1 MAHRKIRRDLTRA
14 LVWLTRRWRGP
25 RTRVRNIGGGRII
38 AEGLEHGLWKDFY
51 HNSMTASWPAFF
63 ATIAGAFV
71 ALNFAFASFYAL
83 GDDPIANAKSGSFY
97 DLFFFSVETSSTVG
111 YGDMHPQTLYAH
123 SIATVEGLVAV
134 VLIALMTGLTF
145 ARFSRPRARLIFAR
159 NPVVAEH
166 NGVPT
171 LIFRLANARNAFIS
185 EATAKLWML
194 SGTETREGRRFVGF
208 KSLRLVKNEN
218 PVLALSWT
226 LFHPIDAQSPLF
238 GWPMDDLMA
247 SETNFI
253 ISIAGFDETSA
264 QTVHARHTF
273 ASQDVRPGHEYVDIH
288 SIDEAGI
295 RHIDYAAIHDT
306 RPIRRA
312 APSTALQS
320 AAAPRLTLAD
330 GEDVAVPGLGTP
342 EDSSR

>member
-25 RTRVRNIGGGRII
+25 RTRVRTVGGGRII

-111 YGDMHPQTLYAH
+111 YGDMHPQTFYGHVA
-123 SIATVEGLVAV
+123 ATVEGFIAV

-145 ARFSRPRARLIFAR
+145 ARFSRPRAQLIFAR
-159 NPVVAEH
+159 NPVVADH
-166 NGVPT
+166 DGQPT
-171 LIFRLANARNAFIS
+171 LIFRVANARNAFIS

-194 SGTETREGRRFVGF
+194 GATVSREGRRFVGF
-208 KSLRLVKNEN
+208 QPLRLAKSEN
-218 PVLALSWT
+218 PALALSWT
-226 LFHPIDAQSPLF
+226 LFHPIDADSPLSGF
-238 GWPMDDLMA
+238 AMDELVA
-247 SETNFI
+247 SNLNFVLVI
-253 ISIAGFDETSA
+253 TGYDDTSA
-264 QTVHARHTF
+264 QTVHTRHTF
-273 ASQDVRPGHEYVDIH
+273 AARDLRPGHEFVDIH
-288 SIDEAGI
+288 SLDENGM
-295 RHIDYAAIHDT
+295 RRVNYARIHDT
-306 RPIRRA
+306 RPVRQA
-312 APSTALQS
+312 APV
-320 AAAPRLTLAD
+320 AAP
-330 GEDVAVPGLGTP
+330 VA
-342 EDSSR
+342 SS